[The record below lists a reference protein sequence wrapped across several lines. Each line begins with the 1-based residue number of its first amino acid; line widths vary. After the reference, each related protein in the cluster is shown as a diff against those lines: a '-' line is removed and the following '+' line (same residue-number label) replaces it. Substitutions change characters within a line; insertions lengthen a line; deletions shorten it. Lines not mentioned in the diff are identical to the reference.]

1 MNIAIL
7 HIHTLRHIM
16 KLARRHDARE
26 LEADETTR
34 WIVHLWSVYQQD
46 RERGKYLTR
55 ERYLERKIA
64 KKYA

>member
-1 MNIAIL
+1 
-7 HIHTLRHIM
+7 M

-34 WIVHLWSVYQQD
+34 WITHLWSVYRQD
-46 RERGKYLTR
+46 RSRGKYLTR

>member
-1 MNIAIL
+1 
-7 HIHTLRHIM
+7 M

-34 WIVHLWSVYQQD
+34 WITHLWSVYRQD